1 MTRVRCGGSG
11 RDTTGK
17 PAKRCANGN
26 AVIVNLGSDCFC
38 TKICLCRRAP
48 QRAIFQRPYFT
59 LLCNDPTITCW
70 PSMFGWAFVLLM
82 FIGRGLRHSRPAR
95 ITRPLRAGIFSVLS
109 WPAGM
114 AASVPV
120 WKLPPSLPNHYAA
133 VIEFDLRVIAGVIPL
148 QPLTFVGKRE
158 HCRQCR
164 SRMLPPST
172 HAKEKT

>member
-59 LLCNDPTITCW
+59 LLCDDPTITCW
-70 PSMFGWAFVLLM
+70 PSMFGWAFVLVM
-82 FIGRGLRHSRPAR
+82 FIGRRLRHSRPAS

-109 WPAGM
+109 WPGNGSKSSRLEI
-114 AASVPV
+114 AA
-120 WKLPPSLPNHYAA
+120 
-133 VIEFDLRVIAGVIPL
+133 IIT
-148 QPLTFVGKRE
+148 QPLRGSHRVRLARHCWGNAVTTAHICRE
-158 HCRQCR
+158 TRT
-164 SRMLPPST
+164 LP
-172 HAKEKT
+172 AM